1 MALPTMTVRRIGLGT
16 RAVAAAVTGWLL
28 LAGGRVAAEPLPA
41 SLTDA
46 EFWRLVETL
55 SEPDG
60 YFDSDN
66 LLSNETTFQYVI
78 PTLTT
83 IVKPGT
89 AYLGVGP
96 EQNFT
101 YIIALRP
108 AVAFVPDIRRGNLH
122 AHLMYKALF
131 EMAAD
136 RAECLSLLFAR
147 RRPAG
152 LGPGTGVNALLDA
165 YAAAP
170 VDHALHARTLAAIK
184 ERLTVRHGF
193 ALRAADA
200 AGVDYVYT
208 AFRDAGPGL
217 SYNSSRPQ
225 RRAYPTY
232 SELQRET
239 DDQGQLRGYLAS
251 EANFRTLKSFEERNL
266 LVPLVA
272 DFAGP
277 KTIRAVGAYLKAHE
291 ATVGAF
297 YTSNVENYLF
307 QSGSWGR
314 FAGNVAALPL
324 DAGSTFIRACFDS
337 CGGAAGS
344 RSTTLLDSMPDL
356 LRDFDAG
363 RIRSYW
369 DVLSHSA
376 SGRASGRPV
385 GRPVVQ

>member
-1 MALPTMTVRRIGLGT
+1 MRARRVLVLLACAMAL
-16 RAVAAAVTGWLL
+16 AWLI
-28 LAGGRVAAEPLPA
+28 AGPRVAAEPLPRA
-41 SLTDA
+41 LSDA
-46 EFWRLVETL
+46 EFWRLVVEL

-78 PTLTT
+78 PRLTRT
-83 IVKPGT
+83 VKPGA

-101 YIIALRP
+101 YIIALQP
-108 AVAFVPDIRRGNLH
+108 AIAFVPDIRRGNLH
-122 AHLMYKALF
+122 EHLMYKALI

-136 RAECLSLLFAR
+136 RAEFLSLLFAR
-147 RRPAG
+147 TRPAG
-152 LGPGTGVNALLDA
+152 LGPTSDVHTLLEA
-165 YAAAP
+165 YARAP
-170 VDHALHARTLAAIK
+170 VDEALYRRTLAAIT

-193 ALRAADA
+193 ALERGDLP
-200 AGVDYVYT
+200 GIEYVYSE
-208 AFRDAGPGL
+208 FRRGGPSL
-217 SYNSSRPQ
+217 SYNSSRTQ
-225 RRAYPTY
+225 RRPYPTY

-251 EANFRTLKSFEERNL
+251 EANFKTLKSFEERNL

-277 KTIRAVGAYLKAHE
+277 KTIRAIGAYLKAHD

-324 DAGSTFIRACFDS
+324 DASSTFIRACFDS
-337 CGGAAGS
+337 CGGANGS
-344 RSTTLLDSMPDL
+344 RSTTLLDPMAVL
-356 LRDFDAG
+356 IRDFDAG
-363 RIRSYW
+363 RIRTYW
-369 DVLSHSA
+369 DVLSR
-376 SGRASGRPV
+376 GR
-385 GRPVVQ
+385 